1 MVRNCE
7 QHMIAFAITWFRIC
21 EPCLAF
27 AMLPIAA
34 SAGKTQLPKNLNIK
48 AVFVFGDSIVD
59 QGNNNNITTLIK
71 CNFPPYG
78 KDFIDGKPTGRFT
91 NAKTPADLIVLTLLI
106 LIFTSVEELGIKELM
121 PAYLDPKLQAED
133 LKTGVSFA
141 SGACGYD
148 PQTAA
153 IASVIPLSTQL
164 NHFQEYV
171 GKLKGLVGE
180 EEANTILH
188 SSLYFVV
195 AGSNDL
201 ANTYFT
207 IGLRQKQYDINS
219 YTDLM
224 VDGAADFIQ
233 ELYKLGARKIGVFG
247 IPPVGCLPFQRTVS
261 GGIFRMCVEEYNEA
275 ALLANTKLSA
285 AINDS
290 LSKKLPQSKL
300 VFIDL
305 YDPMLDLIIN
315 PKKYGFEVVEKGC
328 CGTGNI
334 EVLMLCKYGGT
345 CEDDTKYLFWDSY
358 HPTERGYRIL
368 VDQMMKKY
376 INSFT

>member
-1 MVRNCE
+1 MLCSHTVFSLRVMFWFYVILLWLGACE
-7 QHMIAFAITWFRIC
+7 
-21 EPCLAF
+21 
-27 AMLPIAA
+27 
-34 SAGKTQLPKNLNIK
+34 GKTELPKNLNIK
-48 AVFVFGDSIVD
+48 AVLVFGDSIVD

-91 NAKTPADLIVLTLLI
+91 NAKTPADLIV
-106 LIFTSVEELGIKELM
+106 EELGIKELM

-148 PQTAA
+148 PQTAV
-153 IASVIPLSTQL
+153 ITSVIPLSTQL
-164 NHFQEYV
+164 NYFQEYV

-180 EEANTILH
+180 KEGNDILH
-188 SSLYFVV
+188 NSLYLVV

-207 IGLRQKQYDINS
+207 VGLRQKQYDINS

-305 YDPMLDLIIN
+305 YDPMLDLIVN
-315 PKKYGFEVVEKGC
+315 PQKYGFEVVEKGC

-368 VDQMMKKY
+368 VDQMMKKGEDCFVLAQHSQ
-376 INSFT
+376 ISHQ

>member
-1 MVRNCE
+1 
-7 QHMIAFAITWFRIC
+7 
-21 EPCLAF
+21 
-27 AMLPIAA
+27 MLCCRSIL
-34 SAGKTQLPKNLNIK
+34 SLHVLFLFYVVLLSEGKMQLPKNLNMK
-48 AVFVFGDSIVD
+48 AVFMFGDSIVD
-59 QGNNNNITTLIK
+59 QGNNNNMTTIAK

-78 KDFIDGKPTGRFT
+78 KDFVDGKATGRFS
-91 NAKTPADLIVLTLLI
+91 NAKTPADLI
-106 LIFTSVEELGIKELM
+106 VEELGIKELM

-153 IASVIPLSTQL
+153 FMSVMPLSTQL
-164 NHFQEYV
+164 NYFQEYI

-180 EEANTILH
+180 KEANNILNN
-188 SSLYFVV
+188 SLYFVV

-207 IGLRQKQYDINS
+207 IGFRQKQYNINS
-219 YTDLM
+219 YTDFM

-247 IPPVGCLPFQRTVS
+247 IPPVGCLPLQRTIS
-261 GGIFRMCVEEYNEA
+261 GGIARLCIEEYNEA
-275 ALLANTKLSA
+275 AQLANTKLST
-285 AINDS
+285 AINDT
-290 LSKKLPQSKL
+290 LSKKLPHSKL

-305 YDPMLDLIIN
+305 YDPMLDLIVN
-315 PKKYGFEVVEKGC
+315 PQKYGFEVVDKGC
-328 CGTGNI
+328 CGTGSI
-334 EVLMLCKYGGT
+334 EVVFLCNRYMSST

-368 VDQMMKKY
+368 VDQLMKKY

>member
-1 MVRNCE
+1 MPELNFGVILVFSPKNFLSFSKIL
-7 QHMIAFAITWFRIC
+7 HFALSSSTFIFRISINNC
-21 EPCLAF
+21 PLRYNILASDVGSN
-27 AMLPIAA
+27 IIR
-34 SAGKTQLPKNLNIK
+34 GKKSQAKG
-48 AVFVFGDSIVD
+48 FGKH
-59 QGNNNNITTLIK
+59 N
-71 CNFPPYG
+71 
-78 KDFIDGKPTGRFT
+78 R
-91 NAKTPADLIVLTLLI
+91 
-106 LIFTSVEELGIKELM
+106 
-121 PAYLDPKLQAED
+121 
-133 LKTGVSFA
+133 
-141 SGACGYD
+141 
-148 PQTAA
+148 
-153 IASVIPLSTQL
+153 SVIPLSTQL
-164 NHFQEYV
+164 NYFQEYV

-180 EEANTILH
+180 KEGNDILH
-188 SSLYFVV
+188 NSLYLVV

-207 IGLRQKQYDINS
+207 VGLRQKQYDINS

-305 YDPMLDLIIN
+305 YDPMLDLIVN
-315 PKKYGFEVVEKGC
+315 PQKYGFEVVEKGC